1 MQQYNEFNTDIVKIV
16 NLLILIDY
24 YLIFQIEY
32 I

>member
-24 YLIFQIEY
+24 YLIFLIEY
-32 I
+32 F